1 MERYV
6 VALQIFRLD
15 GKYFAWTDLQSV
27 LLTSSLYFS

>member
-15 GKYFAWTDLQSV
+15 GKYFFAWTDLQSV
-27 LLTSSLYFS
+27 NTQNKIA